1 MIMDGTPAKTHVLGE
16 STLLKPQGGWSL
28 KVTHVVLS
36 LDFGGLERIVLD
48 LARVGRE
55 LGQEVSVIC
64 LERLG
69 TLAEQVRAE
78 GAEVLCLDKAPGR
91 SPETVDRVR
100 GALRALRPDVVH
112 THQIGALY
120 YTGPAA
126 RRESVPLVVHTE
138 HINHVRKREKMVDRL
153 RMRVLWGLAGR
164 HAARFFCVSED
175 IAAEVSA
182 HHVVSRRK
190 VHVVDNGIDTLAFG
204 RRDQALEVRGNLGI
218 PPTVKVI
225 GTVGRLAEVK
235 RQDLLLRSFA
245 RLGPQQANAHL
256 LLVGDGPLMG
266 ALQALAES
274 LGIADRVHFAGY
286 QAHPERLLQAMD
298 VFALTSRLEG
308 MPLAVLEAWA
318 AGLPVIASRV
328 GGLPKMIDHGVNGLL
343 FDSGDE
349 FALAKGLGQLM
360 AHDELA
366 RRIGEAG
373 RAVAVARYDV
383 RVTAGR
389 YESHYRDLL
398 AGKVRI
404 A

>member
-1 MIMDGTPAKTHVLGE
+1 MNHVLGE
-16 STLLKPQGGWSL
+16 STLLKPLAGWSL

-64 LERLG
+64 LERPG
-69 TLAEQVRAE
+69 TLADQVEAA
-78 GAEVLCLDKAPGR
+78 GAQVLCLGKAPGR

-100 GALRALRPDVVH
+100 EALRALRPDVVH

-138 HINHVRKREKMVDRL
+138 HINHVRKREKMLDRL
-153 RMRVLWGLAGR
+153 RMRVLWGVAGR
-164 HAARFFCVSED
+164 HAARFFCVSDD

-182 HHVVSRRK
+182 HRVVSRRK
-190 VHVVDNGIDTLAFG
+190 VHVVDNGIDTRAFG
-204 RRDQALEVRGNLGI
+204 RRDHALEVRENLGI
-218 PPTVKVI
+218 PADAKVI

-245 RLGPQQANAHL
+245 KLGPRPQGENAHL

-266 ALQALAES
+266 ELQALSGS

-328 GGLPKMIDHGVNGLL
+328 GGLPKLIDHGVNGLL

-349 FALAKGLGQLM
+349 ATLARQLEQLITDDALARK
-360 AHDELA
+360 
-366 RRIGEAG
+366 IGEAG
-373 RAVAVARYDV
+373 RGVAVARYDV
-383 RVTAGR
+383 RVMAGR